1 MSTKAGG
8 EEALLVLALALCH
21 TTLIDD
27 SAGAGA
33 APTDVAA
40 ASKIGD
46 PFVDDPDVLRL
57 DYAGDSPDEVALV
70 RAAKRL
76 GIAMIARRGALVRLK
91 FAGVGAPEG
100 GFDLLSE
107 REYEVLE
114 TIPFSSAR
122 KRMSTLVRTP
132 DGRLVLFTKGADDVM
147 LAEARRSAV
156 AAGKDAGESGA
167 GAMGDALT
175 AFARA
180 GLRTLVVAVRRDL
193 DEAAVDKWRQQW
205 RAACA
210 MPPGA
215 AQRQRRARGRRDGA
229 RGPGLELLGATAI
242 EDRLQPNV
250 PRTLATLRAAGM
262 RVWMLTGDKVETA
275 IEVSRAGAHLDGGA
289 GDLAHARGTCAPRP
303 SSARRSTRRSRPPTA
318 TSRPTARSAAR
329 RAAAASTAARRRAR
343 SRRS

>member
-122 KRMSTLVRTP
+122 KRMSTLVRAP

-147 LAEARRSAV
+147 LDEARRSAA
-156 AAGKDAGESGA
+156 AAGSDAGESA
-167 GAMGDALT
+167 TRAMGDALT
-175 AFARA
+175 EFARA

-210 MPPGA
+210 LPGRAGA
-215 AQRQRRARGRRDGA
+215 ASVERAAERWSA
-229 RGPGLELLGATAI
+229 RAPGLELLGATAI
-242 EDRLQPNV
+242 EDRLQPSV
-250 PRTLATLRAAGM
+250 
-262 RVWMLTGDKVETA
+262 
-275 IEVSRAGAHLDGGA
+275 
-289 GDLAHARGTCAPRP
+289 
-303 SSARRSTRRSRPPTA
+303 
-318 TSRPTARSAAR
+318 
-329 RAAAASTAARRRAR
+329 RAR
-343 SRRS
+343 SRRCARRACACGCSRATRSRRRSR